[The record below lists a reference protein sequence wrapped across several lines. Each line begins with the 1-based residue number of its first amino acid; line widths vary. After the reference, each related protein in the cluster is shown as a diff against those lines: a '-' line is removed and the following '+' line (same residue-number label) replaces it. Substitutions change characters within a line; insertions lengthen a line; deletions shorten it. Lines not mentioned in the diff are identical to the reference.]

1 MAVIQDFLLHLE
13 TSKKKIMNKKYLSF
27 PLLII
32 AIILGVAIF
41 KDFNFNTLTFKNLW
55 LDIVYIIVFIVSLF
69 LLFKKK
75 KAK

>member
-1 MAVIQDFLLHLE
+1 
-13 TSKKKIMNKKYLSF
+13 MNKKYLSF